1 MVEAINIL
9 SKCAGVNNKVDP
21 KNLRM
26 NDPQTGLTD
35 LAEGEDFDI
44 DDSGKLSVRLGQ
56 EPISTV
62 PSHSIFCDGGDCFV
76 AQDRTSDTALY
87 RMNSDYTLT
96 GVRSGL
102 SKSERLSYFQ
112 AGDKTYYS
120 NNIQN
125 GRIISAVSEAWPTS
139 TYYGQD
145 SLNEYSN
152 APVGKHIAYFHG
164 RAWIAVG
171 PTIYCSIPFM
181 LGRFRLS
188 AHFFN
193 FNTDI
198 RMIRPVA
205 GGVWVSDSE
214 TTGFIAASESWAG
227 YKYIKKLSVPAHE
240 WSDNQRLEDLSKSY
254 LRIPGLSAVWSCDDG
269 QCIGTPEGQLII
281 ETKERLI
288 YPKGAIGAT
297 VVRNNIIIN
306 SVF

>member
-1 MVEAINIL
+1 MKVPIIR
-9 SKCAGVNNKVDP
+9 KCAGINNKLDP
-21 KNLRM
+21 KRLRT
-26 NDPQTGLTD
+26 NDRETGLTD
-35 LAEGEDFDI
+35 LATGSNIDI
-44 DDSGKLSVRLGQ
+44 DDSGQISCRLGQ
-56 EPISTV
+56 EPDSTTV
-62 PSHSIFCDGGDCFV
+62 SHSIFCDGGDCFV
-76 AQDRTSDTALY
+76 AQDRTSDTAIY
-87 RMNSDYTLT
+87 RINADFTLT
-96 GVRSGL
+96 EVRSGL
-102 SKSERLSYFQ
+102 TKSERLSYFQ

-125 GRIISAVSEAWPTS
+125 GRIIAGVSEAWPTS

-152 APVGKHIAYFHG
+152 APVGKHIAYFQG

-171 PTIYCSIPFM
+171 PTIYCSIPFR
-181 LGRFRLS
+181 LGTFRLA

-214 TTGFIAASESWAG
+214 TTGFIAAANSWAG
-227 YKYIKKLSVPAHE
+227 YRYDKKLSVPAHE
-240 WSDNQRLEDLSKSY
+240 WSDNHRLEDLSKSY
-254 LRIPGLSAVWSCDDG
+254 LKIPGLSAVWSCDDG
-269 QCIGTPEGQLII
+269 VCIGTPDGQLII